1 MVRAALAMPE
11 IQASELAQ
19 AHALYVGAALA
30 ETQSDYGEAQQ
41 MLETCLALRRRLG
54 NAVDIAATLSTLA
67 LARLS
72 IGDWA
77 SARESESE
85 ALEIFRSLTDR
96 FGEAI
101 GLLHLGQIE
110 MYVDD
115 DARAKSHLEGCLSLA
130 REIKNQEVEGEC
142 ERLLGAIAFQV
153 GDLPH
158 ARQWLTRSL
167 TVCREAGDKR
177 GDAMAQW
184 WLGRVDLGAAHIDSA
199 RARLDTA
206 LQAFRA
212 FKMQEELL
220 GCLEDLAAL
229 IGQEGDA
236 VRAVRLL
243 ATATGSR
250 ARLGLAQAPRA
261 ERRHQDLKDALQRAL
276 PDDAFSA
283 AWNEGRDEELD
294 AAIRQATAVR
304 GEAVPAGVV

>member
-1 MVRAALAMPE
+1 M
-11 IQASELAQ
+11 
-19 AHALYVGAALA
+19 
-30 ETQSDYGEAQQ
+30 
-41 MLETCLALRRRLG
+41 
-54 NAVDIAATLSTLA
+54 STLA

-77 SARESESE
+77 SAREDESE

-115 DARAKSHLEGCLSLA
+115 DARAKFHLEGCLSLA

-142 ERLLGAIAFQV
+142 ERLLGEIAFEA
-153 GDLPH
+153 GDLAH

-184 WLGRVDLGAAHIDSA
+184 WLGRVDLSAAQIEPA

-220 GCLEDLAAL
+220 GSLEDLAAL
-229 IGQEGDA
+229 IGQEGDV
-236 VRAVRLL
+236 VRAVQLL
-243 ATATGSR
+243 ASATVSR
-250 ARLGLAQAPRA
+250 ARLGLAPAPRA
-261 ERRHQDLKDALQRAL
+261 VRRHQDLHDALQRAL
-276 PDDAFSA
+276 PDDAFTA
-283 AWNEGRDEELD
+283 AWNEGRDSELD

-304 GEAVPAGVV
+304 GDAVPAGIA

>member
-1 MVRAALAMPE
+1 
-11 IQASELAQ
+11 
-19 AHALYVGAALA
+19 
-30 ETQSDYGEAQQ
+30 

-54 NAVDIAATLSTLA
+54 NPVDIAATLSTLA

-101 GLLHLGQIE
+101 GRLHLGQIE

-115 DARAKSHLEGCLSLA
+115 DARAKLHLEACLSLA

-142 ERLLGAIAFQV
+142 ERLLGEIAYEA
-153 GDLPH
+153 GDLAH

-184 WLGRVDLGAAHIDSA
+184 WLGRVDLSAAQLEPA

-220 GCLEDLAAL
+220 GCLEDHAAL
-229 IGQEGDA
+229 VGQEGDL

-243 ATATGSR
+243 ASATVSR
-250 ARLGLAQAPRA
+250 ARLGSGRGPARGTATPGPAGRA
-261 ERRHQDLKDALQRAL
+261 AAGAARRRLYRGVERRTRRRARCGDPSGDRGRVATRCRPASPEPRRDGSGRRGRSGGL
-276 PDDAFSA
+276 RGGRRGA
-283 AWNEGRDEELD
+283 ASRTMQHP
-294 AAIRQATAVR
+294 R
-304 GEAVPAGVV
+304 PAM